1 MNTQKL
7 TTSFFGHKVEVT
19 LVTADDGDKCYASI
33 PNSVVDLFSERME
46 CGEREGSFENLPDD
60 ELNSGADGHA
70 LSGHWRIIEI
80 DYRKIVRILTWKG
93 ECASHEALSEESF
106 VRYFGNAA
114 GGRYYKKWE
123 NQFRFDLCRM
133 LASFEGNDSDGQRFC
148 DMIAEEV
155 RKYEQRRSEKQP
167 DLYGR
172 RE

>member
-7 TTSFFGHKVEVT
+7 TTCFFGHRVEVT
-19 LVTADDGDKCYASI
+19 LVTADDSDKCYASV
-33 PNSVVDLFSERME
+33 PNSVVDHFSERME
-46 CGEREGSFENLPDD
+46 CGERSGSFENLPDN
-60 ELNSGADGHA
+60 ELNSGADGLV

-133 LASFEGNDSDGQRFC
+133 LASFEGKDSDGQRFC

-155 RKYEQRRSEKQP
+155 R
-167 DLYGR
+167 
-172 RE
+172 